1 MLIVAITGGSGFVAQ
16 HLIRYIHENSGDA
29 VSEIRTI
36 DRKPF
41 IPRIEYSPHI
51 PMTHHRCDLATEFAK
66 LKDILQGVNCVFHL
80 ARKSLTYLYRF
91 DEEALEQE
99 YIRDNV
105 TATERLMDAIFACN
119 VEHLV
124 YMSDAYANLPTG
136 DNFGTGETIHS
147 QLPASY
153 LLGKY
158 GETRSRAELH
168 SRKLVG
174 KKLPN
179 GATFHAVFLR
189 PTFIYGEGDLKL
201 PTALCRIAEKYGGRI
216 PGDIEGSSRG
226 LLQYVRTKIFLV
238 NPLPIES
245 LKRLGRQCADIYV
258 GNLVGMMENA
268 MRILSTDPS
277 KCTGEFFYVMDQ
289 TFCTKFSEFLY
300 PIIRAL
306 KYEVGS
312 NRSYYLCYGATILR
326 EYFAR
331 LSGIKP
337 QYDDMS
343 SYALRELY
351 AFGLGFSNRKQCLI
365 LNYISKGTQAQ
376 NISRTVAWIAT
387 NFRNPQE
394 SQNDDIPLKKKIEIE
409 SVLRSDKSG

>member
-1 MLIVAITGGSGFVAQ
+1 MITVAITGGSGFVAQ
-16 HLIRYIHENSGDA
+16 HLIRYIQENSSDA
-29 VSEIRTI
+29 IKEIRTI

-41 IPRIEYSPHI
+41 IPRIEYSPII

-80 ARKSLTYLYRF
+80 ARKSLEYLYRF
-91 DEEALEQE
+91 DEDALEQE

-105 TATERLMDAIFACN
+105 TATERIMDAIFSCN

-124 YMSDAYANLPTG
+124 YMSDAYANLPTC

-168 SRKLVG
+168 SRKFVG
-174 KKLPN
+174 KKLQN

-189 PTFIYGEGDLKL
+189 PTFIYGEGDFKL

-216 PGDIEGSSRG
+216 PGDIEGSSQG
-226 LLQYVRTKIFLV
+226 MLQY
-238 NPLPIES
+238 
-245 LKRLGRQCADIYV
+245 IYV

-268 MRILSTDPS
+268 MRILSSDPS

-289 TFCTKFSEFLY
+289 TFCTKFSEFLR
-300 PIIRAL
+300 PVIHAL
-306 KYEVGS
+306 KFEVGS
-312 NRSYYLCYGATILR
+312 NRSYYLSYGATILR

-343 SYALRELY
+343 SYALRGFY
-351 AFGLGFSNRKQCLI
+351 GFALGFSDRKQCLI
-365 LNYISKGTQAQ
+365 LDHVSKGTQAQ
-376 NISRTVAWIAT
+376 NISRTVAWIAK

-394 SQNDDIPLKKKIEIE
+394 PQNDDIPLKKKIEIE
-409 SVLRSDKSG
+409 TVLRSDKSG